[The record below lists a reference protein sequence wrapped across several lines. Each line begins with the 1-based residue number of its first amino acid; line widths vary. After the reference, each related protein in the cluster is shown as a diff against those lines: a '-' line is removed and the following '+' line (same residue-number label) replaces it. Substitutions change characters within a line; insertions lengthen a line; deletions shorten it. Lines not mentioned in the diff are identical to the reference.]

1 MPSVVAHSGPVMSRT
16 CAAVVRQ
23 GEQDVKTSLTRKL
36 GVGVVAGLLIGA
48 SGISTGAFAA
58 PGEPTIDDGIK
69 WSQGF
74 SLSYD
79 VAVTRSGH
87 IFFGYSTLSATTAV
101 TIKRYSGAGDL
112 TRTIGVSEPG
122 VSVGLVD
129 VEAVGNRVY
138 VVMQSLGSKGYF
150 VQRMNSA
157 GDLDTAWGGDGEIE
171 VTAMTE
177 AEVAP
182 AAVQAMPDGG
192 LAIVA
197 GDKVY
202 MFAPNGSLDETFSG
216 DGIAT
221 VPMPAGAQ
229 VYDMAASANGSLV
242 FVGAKGQGA
251 RGFVSRLSAVGKVV
265 TNFGNNG
272 VARRGY
278 PNAVVGTLTDVEIDS
293 EGRIVV
299 GTTYRLGE
307 STPTRLGAGRLLA
320 NGRTDTSFSQD
331 GWASYS
337 LDTGAMMGVA
347 IAVQPNDKVV
357 VAGGAG
363 TLWSVL
369 RLRENGAR
377 DASFGSGGIVTL
389 DGGEEPSAF
398 VLEAEIDKRNDQ
410 IVMVGASPLM
420 DAEDAIGLGGL
431 SMS

>member
-1 MPSVVAHSGPVMSRT
+1 M
-16 CAAVVRQ
+16 
-23 GEQDVKTSLTRKL
+23 KYSLTRKI
-36 GVGVVAGLLIGA
+36 GVGVVAGVLIGA
-48 SGISTGAFAA
+48 SGIATGVSAD
-58 PGEPTIDDGIK
+58 PGEPTFPGDVK

-79 VAVTRSGH
+79 MAVTRSGH
-87 IFFGYSTLSATTAV
+87 IFFAYSTLTGPTAV
-101 TIKRYSGAGDL
+101 TIKRYSGAGEL

-122 VSVGLVD
+122 VSVGVID
-129 VEAVGNRVY
+129 VEAAGNRVY
-138 VVMQSLGSKGYF
+138 VVMESSSSKGYF

-171 VTAMTE
+171 ATAMTD

-182 AAVQAMPDGG
+182 AAAQAMPDGG

-202 MFAPNGSLDETFSG
+202 MFAPDGSLDETFSG

-221 VPMPAGAQ
+221 VPMPAGGQ
-229 VYDMAASANGSLV
+229 VFDMAAAANGSLV
-242 FVGAKGQGA
+242 FVGSKGAGA
-251 RGFVSRLSAVGKVV
+251 RGFVSRLSAVGKGV
-265 TNFGNNG
+265 TSFGNNG

-278 PNAVVGTLTDVEIDS
+278 PNAVAGTLTDVEIDS
-293 EGRIVV
+293 EGRIVL
-299 GTTYRLGE
+299 GTSFRLGE

-320 NGRTDTSFSQD
+320 NGRTDTSFSRD

-337 LDTGAMMGVA
+337 LDSGAMMGGA
-347 IAVQPNDKVV
+347 IAVQPNDKIV
-357 VAGGAG
+357 VAGGSD
-363 TLWSVL
+363 TSWTVL

-389 DGGEEPSAF
+389 EAGEEPNAF
-398 VLEAEIDKRNDQ
+398 VLVAEIDKRNDQ

-420 DAEDAIGLGGL
+420 DAEDAIGLAGL